1 MSLIHQALKK
11 VQTIEKAEALPV
23 YSEGLKGRLSFNL
36 PAIRVRAILLILS
49 LLILVF
55 AVWWAMFFKK
65 PRPDLI
71 STEQTNRRQIRSGES
86 LLPDA
91 NSSSAVT
98 AEQPALTA
106 GSDDSFLAAIES
118 AKTKNLKGVELY
130 KQGRFFLAN
139 AEFLSS
145 IEIFPEYAEAYNN
158 IGLTYKQMGD
168 MKSAEENYQKAIQY
182 KPGYPEAMNN
192 YGILLEAKGN
202 SNAAREY
209 FKKAILIAPDYP
221 DPYFNMAVS
230 LENSKKIE
238 DAVIYYEGF
247 LSHAEKVLRQDHDK
261 IFLKDV
267 RERVLYLKV
276 NNLAVEKDRE

>member
-11 VQTIEKAEALPV
+11 VQTIEKAEDIPI
-23 YSEGLKGRLSFNL
+23 YSERLKRRLSFNL
-36 PAIRVRAILLILS
+36 PVIRVRAILFILS

-55 AVWWAMFFKK
+55 AVWWAMIFKK
-65 PRPDLI
+65 PQPVLI

-98 AEQPALTA
+98 AEKPALTA
-106 GSDDSFLAAIES
+106 GSDDSFNAALES
-118 AKTKNLKGVELY
+118 AKTNNLKGVELY
-130 KQGRFFLAN
+130 KQGRFFLAK

-145 IEIFPEYAEAYNN
+145 IEMFPEYAEAYNN
-158 IGLTYKQMGD
+158 MGLTYKQMGD
-168 MKSAEENYQKAIQY
+168 MKSAEENYKKAIQY

-202 SNAAREY
+202 NNAAREY
-209 FKKAILIAPDYP
+209 FKKAILIAPEYP
-221 DPYFNMAVS
+221 DPYLNMAVS
-230 LENSKKIE
+230 LENSKKFK

-247 LSHAEKVLRQDHDK
+247 LAHAEKVLRQDHDK
-261 IFLKDV
+261 IFLRDV

-276 NNLAVEKDRE
+276 NNLAVE